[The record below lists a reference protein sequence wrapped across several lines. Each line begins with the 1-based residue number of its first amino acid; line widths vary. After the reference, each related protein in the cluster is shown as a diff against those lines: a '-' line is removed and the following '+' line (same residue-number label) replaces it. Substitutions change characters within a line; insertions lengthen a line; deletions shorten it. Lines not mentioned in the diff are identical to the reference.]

1 MYIPIISQN
10 GFWAKPANLS
20 AQHTHLFNA
29 QSSSG
34 IAVGLE
40 PMNAFVA
47 FCLAFLI
54 DSLAAWPRQWF
65 IVSKKWWT
73 YKGLLVVINLRPAYI
88 FTKKSGTRLHLDNG
102 TVGGSQGAPEKLGTW
117 RVGKPIALNLPV
129 GISRF
134 FFSNKNCLIKMSN
147 PIWEKHIDAVR
158 RRMWV
163 CDFADSIPIYI
174 MVLCFVFHTLISTV
188 GLLMPDIW
196 FHQGLLED
204 YEQEI
209 NMYGAPTP
217 FLCWMVLWWATK

>member
-1 MYIPIISQN
+1 MVSEPSQLTCQHNTPI
-10 GFWAKPANLS
+10 FLMPRVHPALRWGWS
-20 AQHTHLFNA
+20 PWMPLWHFAWHSWL
-29 QSSSG
+29 
-34 IAVGLE
+34 
-40 PMNAFVA
+40 
-47 FCLAFLI
+47 

-163 CDFADSIPIYI
+163 CDFADSIPLIYI